1 MLKDHR
7 RPWLLL
13 VPVILIMG
21 IFVFYPIIQTFY
33 YSLHQFKLTRPNQ
46 IEFIGLKN
54 YLQVLNSPAFH
65 KALRNSLFVLSLVI
79 LIVMVLSI
87 AIGLLLNVKSRINP
101 FLTAIAI
108 IPWALPPLVN
118 GIIWSFIFHP
128 SSGMVNKILY
138 SLNLIE
144 DPINWTQDT
153 NTLLMIVALIVA
165 WRVIP
170 FCAIIILANLQAIPA
185 NLYEASAMDGASPL
199 TTFFNVTLPLLVPAL
214 LISLTQATLAGL
226 NVFDEIVALVDYRQ
240 DAQTLLI
247 YNYQN
252 TFSFLDFGL
261 GSAITYIIM
270 IISGIPGY
278 FYVRNMAK
286 DM

>member
-1 MLKDHR
+1 MLKDNR

-13 VPVILIMG
+13 LPVLLIMG
-21 IFVFYPIIQTFY
+21 IFVFYPIVQTFF
-33 YSLHQFKLTRPNQ
+33 YSLHQYKLTQPDQ

-54 YLQVLNSPAFH
+54 YWDVLTHPGFQSAF
-65 KALRNSLFVLSLVI
+65 KNSLFILVLVVVF
-79 LIVMVLSI
+79 VMVLSI
-87 AIGLLLNVKSRINP
+87 GVGLLLNISTPITP
-101 FLTAIAI
+101 LLTAIAI

-128 SSGMVNKILY
+128 TSGMVNKILY
-138 SLNLIE
+138 QLQLINS
-144 DPINWTQDT
+144 PINWTTDRQ
-153 NTLLMIVALIVA
+153 TLLVIVAMILA

-170 FCAIIILANLQAIPA
+170 FCAIIILSSLQAIPKS
-185 NLYEASAMDGASPL
+185 LYEASAMDGASAW
-199 TTFFNVTLPLLVPAL
+199 TSFKNVTLPLLAPAL
-214 LISLTQATLAGL
+214 WICLTQATLAGL
-226 NVFDEIVALVDYRQ
+226 NVFDEVVALVDYRQ
-240 DAQTLLI
+240 DVQTLLI

-252 TFSFLDFGL
+252 TFSFLDFGF

-270 IISGIPGY
+270 IITGIPGY

>member
-1 MLKDHR
+1 MLKDNR

-13 VPVILIMG
+13 LPVLLIMG
-21 IFVFYPIIQTFY
+21 IFVFYPIVQTFF
-33 YSLHQFKLTRPNQ
+33 YSLHQYKLTRPDQ

-54 YLQVLNSPAFH
+54 YWDVLTHPGFQSAF
-65 KALRNSLFVLSLVI
+65 RNSLFILVLVVVF
-79 LIVMVLSI
+79 VMVLSI
-87 AIGLLLNVKSRINP
+87 GVGLLLNISTPITP
-101 FLTAIAI
+101 LLTAIAI

-128 SSGMVNKILY
+128 TSGMVNKILY
-138 SLNLIE
+138 QLQLINS
-144 DPINWTQDT
+144 PINWTTDRQ
-153 NTLLMIVALIVA
+153 TLLVIVAMILA

-170 FCAIIILANLQAIPA
+170 FCAIIILSSLQAIPKS
-185 NLYEASAMDGASPL
+185 LYEASAMDGASAW
-199 TTFFNVTLPLLVPAL
+199 TSFKNVTLPLLAPAL
-214 LISLTQATLAGL
+214 WICLTQATLAGL
-226 NVFDEIVALVDYRQ
+226 NVFDEVVALVDYRQ
-240 DAQTLLI
+240 DVQTLLI

-252 TFSFLDFGL
+252 TFSFLDFGF

-270 IISGIPGY
+270 IITGIPGY